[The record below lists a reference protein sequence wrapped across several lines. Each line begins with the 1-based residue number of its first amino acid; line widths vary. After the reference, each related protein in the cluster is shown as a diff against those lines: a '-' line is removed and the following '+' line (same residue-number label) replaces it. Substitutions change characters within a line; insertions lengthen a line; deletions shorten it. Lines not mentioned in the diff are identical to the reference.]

1 MVSENGLGGIN
12 LKRMII
18 YDNGNIKTAFF
29 FCRSS
34 VKIYLCKINLEI
46 NRFNKTYWTIMMKR
60 FLKIAFSLM
69 LLANALSVL
78 AQSMTDTQV
87 LEYVKQAMQQGM
99 GQEEIAVQLLSR
111 GVTEEQALRVKEMYQ
126 QQMGTT
132 ATSSE
137 SESVISTSRLRQ
149 IQEKAQKENAVQL
162 GTNVSL
168 SSSGQTNNGVVN
180 LLGDTL
186 SFRRYNPEDEVFGRN
201 IFNTASLTFEPNINL
216 ATPENYRLGPGD
228 EIIIDIWGAS
238 QNTIKQEISPDGFIN
253 IPNLGLVYLG
263 NKTMK
268 EADGL
273 LKEELRKIYADSG
286 NSIKVTLGNIR
297 TIQVNVMGEV
307 MFPGTYTLSSFST
320 VFHAL
325 YSAGGVSPIGSL
337 RNVKV
342 ARGGS
347 VVATLDVYEY
357 IMKGKIEDDICLQE
371 GDVII
376 VPAYEAL
383 VKITGKVKR
392 PMRYEMKKN
401 ESVGTLLAYAGG
413 FASDAY
419 KKTLRVIRQDG
430 SEYSVATVDENNY
443 TNFQVQD
450 GDAVTVDPIL
460 DRYTNR
466 LEIKGAVYR
475 PGIYQLSG
483 NLNTVRQLVEKAD
496 GLLGEAFTARAVLY
510 REREN
515 LTREVQPVDVVGIL
529 NGTVPD
535 IALRKND
542 ILYIPSI
549 HDLQDWG
556 KVTISGEINKPGE
569 YTYADNMTLEDLV
582 ITAGGLK
589 EAASI
594 VRVDIARR
602 IRDPKS
608 TTESET
614 TGENY
619 SFALKDGFVID
630 GQPGF
635 VLQPYDQVIVRRS
648 PSYSEQ
654 VNVTVNGEVLYSGQY
669 NLRTKNERLSSVI
682 ERAGGVS
689 KFAYVRGAKLTRV
702 ANAEE
707 LKRMEDAIRMI
718 RKEIGDAVATSMGL
732 TVDSTFTVGI
742 DLEAALANP
751 GSDADIVLR
760 EGDVINVPEYNNT
773 VKISGAVMMP
783 NTVSFLQGKKVS
795 YYLSQAGGY
804 SSQAKKSKKFI
815 IYMNGQV
822 AEVKGSGKKQIE
834 PGCEIV
840 VPNKTRK
847 FNFATMMSNATSF
860 ASLATM
866 VASLANLLK

>member
-1 MVSENGLGGIN
+1 MPFLSKN
-12 LKRMII
+12 LSLQ
-18 YDNGNIKTAFF
+18 N
-29 FCRSS
+29 
-34 VKIYLCKINLEI
+34 NLEI
-46 NRFNKTYWTIMMKR
+46 KLIKKIYWTIMMKR

-69 LLANALSVL
+69 LSVSAVSVS
-78 AQSMTDTQV
+78 AQTMSDSQV

-132 ATSSE
+132 TTGSE
-137 SESVISTSRLRQ
+137 NGTVVSTSRLRQ
-149 IQEKAQKENAVQL
+149 LQERAQKENSMQL

-168 SSSGQTNNGVVN
+168 PSSSDLTNNGVISVI
-180 LLGDTL
+180 GDTL
-186 SFRRYNPEDEVFGRN
+186 NFVKYNPEDEVFGRS
-201 IFNTASLTFEPNINL
+201 IFNSASLTFEPNINL

-253 IPNLGLVYLG
+253 IPNLGLVYLS

-268 EADGL
+268 EADEL
-273 LKEELRKIYADSG
+273 LKQELRKIYADAA
-286 NSIKVTLGNIR
+286 NNIKVTLGNIR

-325 YSAGGVSPIGSL
+325 YSAGGVSSIGSL

-347 VVATLDVYEY
+347 VIVALDVYEY
-357 IMKGKIEDDICLQE
+357 MMKGEIKDDICLQE

-401 ESVGTLLAYAGG
+401 ESVATLLSYAGG
-413 FASDAY
+413 FSSDAY

-460 DRYTNR
+460 DRYTNK
-466 LEIKGAVYR
+466 LEIKGAVFR

-515 LTREVQPVDVVGIL
+515 LTREVLPVDVVGIL

-589 EAASI
+589 DAASI

-635 VLQPYDQVIVRRS
+635 ILHPYDQVIVRRS

-669 NLRTKNERLSSVI
+669 NLRTKNERLSSII
-682 ERAGGVS
+682 ERAGGVN

-707 LKRMEDAIRMI
+707 LKRMEDAIQMI
-718 RKEIGDAVATSMGL
+718 RKEIGDAVANSMGL
-732 TVDSTFTVGI
+732 KVDSTFTVGI

-847 FNFATMMSNATSF
+847 FNFANLMSNATSF

>member
-1 MVSENGLGGIN
+1 
-12 LKRMII
+12 
-18 YDNGNIKTAFF
+18 
-29 FCRSS
+29 
-34 VKIYLCKINLEI
+34 
-46 NRFNKTYWTIMMKR
+46 MMKR

-69 LLANALSVL
+69 LLANALSVS

-419 KKTLRVIRQDG
+419 KKTLRVIRQNG

-635 VLQPYDQVIVRRS
+635 VLQPYDQVFVRRS

>member
-1 MVSENGLGGIN
+1 
-12 LKRMII
+12 
-18 YDNGNIKTAFF
+18 
-29 FCRSS
+29 
-34 VKIYLCKINLEI
+34 
-46 NRFNKTYWTIMMKR
+46 MMKR

-69 LLANALSVL
+69 LLANALSVS

-126 QQMGTT
+126 QQMGMT

>member
-1 MVSENGLGGIN
+1 
-12 LKRMII
+12 
-18 YDNGNIKTAFF
+18 
-29 FCRSS
+29 
-34 VKIYLCKINLEI
+34 
-46 NRFNKTYWTIMMKR
+46 MMKR

-69 LLANALSVL
+69 LLANALSVS

-111 GVTEEQALRVKEMYQ
+111 GVTEEQILRVKEMYQ

-132 ATSSE
+132 TTSSE

>member
-1 MVSENGLGGIN
+1 
-12 LKRMII
+12 
-18 YDNGNIKTAFF
+18 
-29 FCRSS
+29 
-34 VKIYLCKINLEI
+34 
-46 NRFNKTYWTIMMKR
+46 MMKR

-69 LLANALSVL
+69 LLANALSVS

-594 VRVDIARR
+594 VR
-602 IRDPKS
+602 
-608 TTESET
+608 
-614 TGENY
+614 
-619 SFALKDGFVID
+619 
-630 GQPGF
+630 
-635 VLQPYDQVIVRRS
+635 
-648 PSYSEQ
+648 
-654 VNVTVNGEVLYSGQY
+654 
-669 NLRTKNERLSSVI
+669 
-682 ERAGGVS
+682 
-689 KFAYVRGAKLTRV
+689 
-702 ANAEE
+702 
-707 LKRMEDAIRMI
+707 
-718 RKEIGDAVATSMGL
+718 
-732 TVDSTFTVGI
+732 
-742 DLEAALANP
+742 
-751 GSDADIVLR
+751 
-760 EGDVINVPEYNNT
+760 
-773 VKISGAVMMP
+773 
-783 NTVSFLQGKKVS
+783 
-795 YYLSQAGGY
+795 GY
-804 SSQAKKSKKFI
+804 RPPHS
-815 IYMNGQV
+815 
-822 AEVKGSGKKQIE
+822 
-834 PGCEIV
+834 
-840 VPNKTRK
+840 
-847 FNFATMMSNATSF
+847 
-860 ASLATM
+860 
-866 VASLANLLK
+866 

>member
-1 MVSENGLGGIN
+1 MPFLSKN
-12 LKRMII
+12 LSLQ
-18 YDNGNIKTAFF
+18 N
-29 FCRSS
+29 
-34 VKIYLCKINLEI
+34 NLEI
-46 NRFNKTYWTIMMKR
+46 KLIKKIYWTIMMKR

-69 LLANALSVL
+69 LSVSAVSVS
-78 AQSMTDTQV
+78 AQTMSDSQV

-132 ATSSE
+132 TTGSE
-137 SESVISTSRLRQ
+137 NETVVSTSRLRQ
-149 IQEKAQKENAVQL
+149 LQERAQKENSMQL

-168 SSSGQTNNGVVN
+168 PSSSDLTNNGVISVI
-180 LLGDTL
+180 GDTL
-186 SFRRYNPEDEVFGRN
+186 NFVKYNPEDEVFGRS
-201 IFNTASLTFEPNINL
+201 IFNSASLTFEPNINL

-253 IPNLGLVYLG
+253 IPNLGLVYLS

-268 EADGL
+268 EADEL
-273 LKEELRKIYADSG
+273 LKQELRKIYADAA
-286 NSIKVTLGNIR
+286 NNIKVTLGNIR

-325 YSAGGVSPIGSL
+325 YSAGGVSSIGSL

-347 VVATLDVYEY
+347 VIVALDVYEY
-357 IMKGKIEDDICLQE
+357 MMKGEIKDDICLQE

-401 ESVGTLLAYAGG
+401 ESVATLLSYAGG
-413 FASDAY
+413 FSSDAY

-460 DRYTNR
+460 DRYTNK

-515 LTREVQPVDVVGIL
+515 LTREVLPVDVVGIL

-589 EAASI
+589 DAASI

-635 VLQPYDQVIVRRS
+635 ILHPYDQVIVRRS

-669 NLRTKNERLSSVI
+669 NLRTKNERLSSII
-682 ERAGGVS
+682 ERAGGVN

-707 LKRMEDAIRMI
+707 LKRMEDAIQMI
-718 RKEIGDAVATSMGL
+718 RKEIGDAVANSMGL
-732 TVDSTFTVGI
+732 KVDSTFTVGI

-822 AEVKGSGKKQIE
+822 AEVKGNGKKQIE

-847 FNFATMMSNATSF
+847 FNFANLMSNATSF

>member
-1 MVSENGLGGIN
+1 
-12 LKRMII
+12 
-18 YDNGNIKTAFF
+18 
-29 FCRSS
+29 
-34 VKIYLCKINLEI
+34 
-46 NRFNKTYWTIMMKR
+46 MMKR

-69 LLANALSVL
+69 LLANALSVS

-99 GQEEIAVQLLSR
+99 GQEEIAVQLLSQ
-111 GVTEEQALRVKEMYQ
+111 GVTEEQILRVKEMYQ

-132 ATSSE
+132 TTSSE

-337 RNVKV
+337 RNVKM

-635 VLQPYDQVIVRRS
+635 MLQPYDQVIVRRS

>member
-1 MVSENGLGGIN
+1 MQN
-12 LKRMII
+12 
-18 YDNGNIKTAFF
+18 
-29 FCRSS
+29 
-34 VKIYLCKINLEI
+34 NLEI
-46 NRFNKTYWTIMMKR
+46 KLIKKIYWTIMMKR

-69 LLANALSVL
+69 LSVSAVSVS
-78 AQSMTDTQV
+78 AQTMSDSQV

-132 ATSSE
+132 TTGSE
-137 SESVISTSRLRQ
+137 NGTVVSTSRLRQ
-149 IQEKAQKENAVQL
+149 LQERAQKENSMQL

-168 SSSGQTNNGVVN
+168 PSSSDLTNNGVISVI
-180 LLGDTL
+180 GDTL
-186 SFRRYNPEDEVFGRN
+186 NFVKYNPEDEVFGRS
-201 IFNTASLTFEPNINL
+201 IFNSASLTFEPNINL

-253 IPNLGLVYLG
+253 IPNLGLVYLS

-268 EADGL
+268 EADEL
-273 LKEELRKIYADSG
+273 LKQELRKIYADAA
-286 NSIKVTLGNIR
+286 NNIKVTLGNIR

-325 YSAGGVSPIGSL
+325 YSAGGVSSIGSL

-347 VVATLDVYEY
+347 VIVALDVYEY
-357 IMKGKIEDDICLQE
+357 MMKGEIKDDICLQE

-401 ESVGTLLAYAGG
+401 ESVATLLSYAGG
-413 FASDAY
+413 FSSDAY

-460 DRYTNR
+460 DRYTNK

-515 LTREVQPVDVVGIL
+515 LTREVLPVDVVGIL

-589 EAASI
+589 DAASI

-602 IRDPKS
+602 IRDSKS

-635 VLQPYDQVIVRRS
+635 ILHPYDQVIVRRS

-669 NLRTKNERLSSVI
+669 NLRTKNERLSSII
-682 ERAGGVS
+682 ERAGGVN

-707 LKRMEDAIRMI
+707 LKRMEDAIQMI
-718 RKEIGDAVATSMGL
+718 RKEIGDAVANSMGL
-732 TVDSTFTVGI
+732 KVDSTFTVGI

-847 FNFATMMSNATSF
+847 FNFANLMSNATSF

>member
-1 MVSENGLGGIN
+1 
-12 LKRMII
+12 
-18 YDNGNIKTAFF
+18 
-29 FCRSS
+29 
-34 VKIYLCKINLEI
+34 
-46 NRFNKTYWTIMMKR
+46 MMKR

-69 LLANALSVL
+69 LLANALSVS

-99 GQEEIAVQLLSR
+99 GQEEIAVQLLSQ
-111 GVTEEQALRVKEMYQ
+111 GVTEEQILRVKEMYQ

-132 ATSSE
+132 TTSSE

>member
-1 MVSENGLGGIN
+1 
-12 LKRMII
+12 
-18 YDNGNIKTAFF
+18 
-29 FCRSS
+29 
-34 VKIYLCKINLEI
+34 
-46 NRFNKTYWTIMMKR
+46 MMKR

-69 LLANALSVL
+69 LLANALSVS

-99 GQEEIAVQLLSR
+99 GQEEIAIQLLSQ
-111 GVTEEQALRVKEMYQ
+111 GVTEEQILRVKEMYQ

-132 ATSSE
+132 TTSSE

-742 DLEAALANP
+742 ELEAALANP

>member
-1 MVSENGLGGIN
+1 MQN
-12 LKRMII
+12 
-18 YDNGNIKTAFF
+18 
-29 FCRSS
+29 
-34 VKIYLCKINLEI
+34 NLEI
-46 NRFNKTYWTIMMKR
+46 KLIKKIYWTIMMKR

-69 LLANALSVL
+69 LSVSAVSVS
-78 AQSMTDTQV
+78 AQTMSDSQV

-132 ATSSE
+132 TTGSE
-137 SESVISTSRLRQ
+137 NGTVVSTSRLRQ
-149 IQEKAQKENAVQL
+149 LQERAQKENSMQL

-168 SSSGQTNNGVVN
+168 PSSSDLTNNGVISVI
-180 LLGDTL
+180 GDTL
-186 SFRRYNPEDEVFGRN
+186 NFVKYNPEDEVFGRS
-201 IFNTASLTFEPNINL
+201 IFNSASLTFEPNINL

-253 IPNLGLVYLG
+253 IPNLGLVYLS

-268 EADGL
+268 EADEL
-273 LKEELRKIYADSG
+273 LKQELRKIYADAA
-286 NSIKVTLGNIR
+286 NNIKVTLGNIR

-325 YSAGGVSPIGSL
+325 YSAGGVSSIGSL

-347 VVATLDVYEY
+347 VIVALDVYEY
-357 IMKGKIEDDICLQE
+357 MMKGEIKDDICLQE

-401 ESVGTLLAYAGG
+401 ESVATLLSYAGG
-413 FASDAY
+413 FSSDAY

-460 DRYTNR
+460 DRYTNK

-515 LTREVQPVDVVGIL
+515 LTREVLPVDVVGIL

-589 EAASI
+589 DAASI

-635 VLQPYDQVIVRRS
+635 ILHPYDQVIVRRS

-669 NLRTKNERLSSVI
+669 NLRTKNERLSSII
-682 ERAGGVS
+682 ERAGGVN

-707 LKRMEDAIRMI
+707 LKRMEDAIQMI
-718 RKEIGDAVATSMGL
+718 RKEIGDAVANSMGL
-732 TVDSTFTVGI
+732 KVDSTFTVGI

-847 FNFATMMSNATSF
+847 FNFANLMSNATSF

>member
-1 MVSENGLGGIN
+1 MTCRTVR
-12 LKRMII
+12 K
-18 YDNGNIKTAFF
+18 IK
-29 FCRSS
+29 
-34 VKIYLCKINLEI
+34 
-46 NRFNKTYWTIMMKR
+46 
-60 FLKIAFSLM
+60 
-69 LLANALSVL
+69 
-78 AQSMTDTQV
+78 
-87 LEYVKQAMQQGM
+87 
-99 GQEEIAVQLLSR
+99 
-111 GVTEEQALRVKEMYQ
+111 
-126 QQMGTT
+126 
-132 ATSSE
+132 
-137 SESVISTSRLRQ
+137 
-149 IQEKAQKENAVQL
+149 EKAQKENAVQL

>member
-1 MVSENGLGGIN
+1 MQN
-12 LKRMII
+12 
-18 YDNGNIKTAFF
+18 
-29 FCRSS
+29 
-34 VKIYLCKINLEI
+34 NLEI
-46 NRFNKTYWTIMMKR
+46 KLIKKIYWTIMMKR

-69 LLANALSVL
+69 LSVSAVSVS
-78 AQSMTDTQV
+78 AQTMSDSQV

-132 ATSSE
+132 TTGSE
-137 SESVISTSRLRQ
+137 NGTVVSTSRLRQ
-149 IQEKAQKENAVQL
+149 LQERAQKENSMQL
-162 GTNVSL
+162 GTNVL
-168 SSSGQTNNGVVN
+168 LPSSSDLTNNGVISVI
-180 LLGDTL
+180 GDTL
-186 SFRRYNPEDEVFGRN
+186 NFVKYNPEDEVFGRS
-201 IFNTASLTFEPNINL
+201 IFNSASLTFEPNINL

-253 IPNLGLVYLG
+253 IPNLGLVYLS

-268 EADGL
+268 EADEL
-273 LKEELRKIYADSG
+273 LKQELRKIYADAA
-286 NSIKVTLGNIR
+286 NNIKVTLGNIR

-325 YSAGGVSPIGSL
+325 YSAGGVSSIGSL

-347 VVATLDVYEY
+347 VIVALDVYEY
-357 IMKGKIEDDICLQE
+357 MMKGEIKDDICLQE

-401 ESVGTLLAYAGG
+401 ESVATLLSYAGG
-413 FASDAY
+413 FSSDAY

-460 DRYTNR
+460 DRYTNK

-515 LTREVQPVDVVGIL
+515 LTREVLPVDVVGIL
-529 NGTVPD
+529 NGTVSD

-589 EAASI
+589 DAASI

-635 VLQPYDQVIVRRS
+635 ILHPYDQVIVRRS

-669 NLRTKNERLSSVI
+669 NLRTKNERLSSII
-682 ERAGGVS
+682 ERAGGVN

-707 LKRMEDAIRMI
+707 LKRMEDAIQMI
-718 RKEIGDAVATSMGL
+718 RKEIGDAVANSMGL
-732 TVDSTFTVGI
+732 KVDSTFTVGI

-847 FNFATMMSNATSF
+847 FNFANLMSNATSF

>member
-1 MVSENGLGGIN
+1 MQN
-12 LKRMII
+12 
-18 YDNGNIKTAFF
+18 
-29 FCRSS
+29 
-34 VKIYLCKINLEI
+34 NLEI
-46 NRFNKTYWTIMMKR
+46 KLIKKIYWTIMMKR

-69 LLANALSVL
+69 LSVSAVSVS
-78 AQSMTDTQV
+78 AQTMSDSQV

-132 ATSSE
+132 TTGSE
-137 SESVISTSRLRQ
+137 NGTVVSTSRLRQ
-149 IQEKAQKENAVQL
+149 LQERAQKENSMQL

-168 SSSGQTNNGVVN
+168 PSSSDLTNNGVISVI
-180 LLGDTL
+180 GDTL
-186 SFRRYNPEDEVFGRN
+186 NFVKYNPEDEVFGRS
-201 IFNTASLTFEPNINL
+201 IFNSASLTFEPNINL

-253 IPNLGLVYLG
+253 IPNLGLVYLS

-268 EADGL
+268 EADEL
-273 LKEELRKIYADSG
+273 LKQELRKIYADAA
-286 NSIKVTLGNIR
+286 NNIKVTLGNIR

-325 YSAGGVSPIGSL
+325 YSAGGVSSIGSL

-347 VVATLDVYEY
+347 VIVALDVYEY
-357 IMKGKIEDDICLQE
+357 MMKGEIKDDICLQE

-401 ESVGTLLAYAGG
+401 ESVATLLSYAGG
-413 FASDAY
+413 FSSDAY

-460 DRYTNR
+460 DRYTNK

-515 LTREVQPVDVVGIL
+515 LTREVLPVDVVGIL

-589 EAASI
+589 DAASI

-619 SFALKDGFVID
+619 SFALKDGFVIN

-635 VLQPYDQVIVRRS
+635 ILHPYDQVIVRRS

-669 NLRTKNERLSSVI
+669 NLRTKNERLSSII
-682 ERAGGVS
+682 ERAGGVN

-707 LKRMEDAIRMI
+707 LKRMEDAIQMI
-718 RKEIGDAVATSMGL
+718 RKEIGDAVANSMGL
-732 TVDSTFTVGI
+732 KVDSTFTVGI

-847 FNFATMMSNATSF
+847 FNFANLMSNATSF

>member
-1 MVSENGLGGIN
+1 MPFLSKN
-12 LKRMII
+12 LSLQ
-18 YDNGNIKTAFF
+18 N
-29 FCRSS
+29 
-34 VKIYLCKINLEI
+34 NLEI
-46 NRFNKTYWTIMMKR
+46 KLIKKIYWTIMMKR

-69 LLANALSVL
+69 LSVSAVSVS
-78 AQSMTDTQV
+78 AQTMSDSQV

-132 ATSSE
+132 TTGSE
-137 SESVISTSRLRQ
+137 NGTVVSTSRLRQ
-149 IQEKAQKENAVQL
+149 LQERAQKENSMQL

-168 SSSGQTNNGVVN
+168 PSSSDLTNNGVISVI
-180 LLGDTL
+180 GDTL
-186 SFRRYNPEDEVFGRN
+186 NFVKYNPEDEVFGRS
-201 IFNTASLTFEPNINL
+201 IFNSASLTFEPNINL

-253 IPNLGLVYLG
+253 IPNLGLVYLS

-268 EADGL
+268 EADEL
-273 LKEELRKIYADSG
+273 LKQELRKIYADAA
-286 NSIKVTLGNIR
+286 NNIKVTLGNIR

-325 YSAGGVSPIGSL
+325 YSAGGVSSIGSL

-347 VVATLDVYEY
+347 VIVALDVYEY
-357 IMKGKIEDDICLQE
+357 MMKGEIKDDICLQE

-401 ESVGTLLAYAGG
+401 ESVATLLSYAGG
-413 FASDAY
+413 FSSDAY

-460 DRYTNR
+460 DRYTNK

-515 LTREVQPVDVVGIL
+515 LTREVLPVDVVGIL

-589 EAASI
+589 DAASI

-635 VLQPYDQVIVRRS
+635 ILHPYDQVIVRRS

-669 NLRTKNERLSSVI
+669 NLRTKNERLSSII
-682 ERAGGVS
+682 ERAGGVN

-707 LKRMEDAIRMI
+707 LKRMEDAIQMI
-718 RKEIGDAVATSMGL
+718 RKEIGDAVANSMGL
-732 TVDSTFTVGI
+732 KVDSTFTVGI

-847 FNFATMMSNATSF
+847 FNFANLMSNATSF

>member
-1 MVSENGLGGIN
+1 
-12 LKRMII
+12 
-18 YDNGNIKTAFF
+18 
-29 FCRSS
+29 
-34 VKIYLCKINLEI
+34 
-46 NRFNKTYWTIMMKR
+46 MMKR

-69 LLANALSVL
+69 LLANALSVS

-186 SFRRYNPEDEVFGRN
+186 SFRRYNPENEVFGRN

>member
-1 MVSENGLGGIN
+1 MPFLSKN
-12 LKRMII
+12 LSLQ
-18 YDNGNIKTAFF
+18 N
-29 FCRSS
+29 
-34 VKIYLCKINLEI
+34 NLEI
-46 NRFNKTYWTIMMKR
+46 KLIKKIYWTIMMKR

-69 LLANALSVL
+69 LSVSAVSVS
-78 AQSMTDTQV
+78 AQTMSDSQV

-132 ATSSE
+132 TTGSE
-137 SESVISTSRLRQ
+137 NGTVVSTSRLRQ
-149 IQEKAQKENAVQL
+149 LQERAQKENSMQL

-168 SSSGQTNNGVVN
+168 PSSSDLTNNGVISVI
-180 LLGDTL
+180 GDTL
-186 SFRRYNPEDEVFGRN
+186 NFVKYNPEDEVFGRS
-201 IFNTASLTFEPNINL
+201 IFNSASLTFEPNINL

-253 IPNLGLVYLG
+253 IPNLGLVYLS

-268 EADGL
+268 EADEL
-273 LKEELRKIYADSG
+273 LKQELRKIYADAA
-286 NSIKVTLGNIR
+286 NNIKVTLGNIR

-325 YSAGGVSPIGSL
+325 YSAGGVSSIGSL

-347 VVATLDVYEY
+347 VIVALDVYEY
-357 IMKGKIEDDICLQE
+357 MMKGEIKDDICLQE

-401 ESVGTLLAYAGG
+401 ESVATLLSYAGG
-413 FASDAY
+413 FSSDAY

-460 DRYTNR
+460 DRYTNK

-515 LTREVQPVDVVGIL
+515 LTREVLPVDVVGIL

-589 EAASI
+589 DAASI

-635 VLQPYDQVIVRRS
+635 ILQPYDQVIVRRS

-669 NLRTKNERLSSVI
+669 NLRTKNERLSSII
-682 ERAGGVS
+682 ERAGGVN

-718 RKEIGDAVATSMGL
+718 RKEIGDAVANSMGL
-732 TVDSTFTVGI
+732 KVDSTFTVGI

-847 FNFATMMSNATSF
+847 FNFANLMSNATSF